1 MQNFRF
7 LSLLTII
14 ILVQSQGV
22 SAYGLQGSYLDMNEQ
37 QVPFSNFEGKLLLV
51 EAFATWCSHC
61 QDEHEELGKLWEKY
75 SDSLQILSLSVASDD
90 TLTTVRDYLLG
101 YPSNWDVGLDIDDN
115 FKNNYGISGF
125 PALLFFDNQGEVLSC
140 HLGERS
146 FEDLS
151 SDVEGIIADTDAYVN
166 SHDTSCELD
175 PFVQFFQSPFFI
187 ILVFLGLTL
196 IILLIKK
203 KRSN

>member
-1 MQNFRF
+1 MQKYHF
-7 LSLLTII
+7 LCLLTVI

-22 SAYGLQGSYLDMNEQ
+22 SAYGLQGSFLDMNEQ
-37 QVPFSNFEGKLLLV
+37 QVPFTNFEGKLLLI

-61 QDEHEELGKLWEKY
+61 QDEHEELYKLWEKY
-75 SDSLQILSLSVASDD
+75 NDSLQILSLSVASDD
-90 TLTTVRDYLLG
+90 TLTTVRDYLLD

-115 FKNNYGISGF
+115 FKNTYGISGF
-125 PALLFFDNQGEVLSC
+125 PALLFFGNQGEVLSC

-151 SDVEGIIADTDAYVN
+151 SDVENIMADTDAYMKE
-166 SHDTSCELD
+166 HDTSCELD
-175 PFVQFFQSPFFI
+175 PYVQFLQSPLFI

-196 IILLIKK
+196 IILLIRKK
-203 KRSN
+203 LSN